1 MITCDRF
8 RATFAPATED
18 AATLEHLRSC
28 DACLDHAAAIDPDV
42 LFRAIGG
49 ELVPPGGV
57 EVFASDV
64 MREVRLR
71 ATENTLAPRARVLSW
86 PRRFAIAATIAA
98 AFSGALLIVQRE
110 RAADPAVPQVA
121 THRVVRPNV
130 PAAAP
135 VSVAKLVSR
144 PGVERYDSD
153 SATILEM
160 PADEASNVKIVMVFD
175 ENLPADL

>member
-18 AATLEHLRSC
+18 AALLEHLRSC
-28 DACLDHAAAIDPDV
+28 DACLDHAASIDPDV

-49 ELVPPGGV
+49 ELLPPGGV
-57 EVFASDV
+57 DAFAADV

-71 ATENTLAPRARVLSW
+71 ETESALAPHTRVLSW
-86 PRRFAIAATIAA
+86 PRRLAIAATIVAGL
-98 AFSGALLIVQRE
+98 SGALLIVQNE
-110 RAADPAVPQVA
+110 RTAPQPVPQVA
-121 THRVVRPNV
+121 TTR
-130 PAAAP
+130 PAATAP
-135 VSVAKLVSR
+135 VQIAKLVSR

-153 SATILEM
+153 RATILEM

>member
-8 RATFAPATED
+8 RANFAPATED
-18 AATLEHLRSC
+18 AALLEHLRSC
-28 DACLDHAAAIDPDV
+28 DACLDHAAAVDPDV

-49 ELVPPGGV
+49 ELVPPGGTEAFV
-57 EVFASDV
+57 SDV

-71 ATENTLAPRARVLSW
+71 DTESALAPPAPLFSW
-86 PRRFAIAATIAA
+86 PRRLAIAATLVAGLA
-98 AFSGALLIVQRE
+98 GAMLVLQYE
-110 RAADPAVPQVA
+110 RTAPEPVPQMAVSRRA
-121 THRVVRPNV
+121 
-130 PAAAP
+130 PAAAAQT
-135 VSVAKLVSR
+135 AKLVSR
-144 PGVERYDSD
+144 PGVEHYDSE

>member
-18 AATLEHLRSC
+18 AALLEHLRSC
-28 DACLDHAAAIDPDV
+28 DACLEHAAMTDPDV

-49 ELVPPGGV
+49 ELLPPGGTDAFV
-57 EVFASDV
+57 GDV

-71 ATENTLAPRARVLSW
+71 ATESTLAPRARVLSW

-98 AFSGALLIVQRE
+98 AFSGALMIVQRE
-110 RAADPAVPQVA
+110 RAADPAAPRIASRPV
-121 THRVVRPNV
+121 TPNV
-130 PAAAP
+130 PAAPP
-135 VSVAKLVSR
+135 VSEAKLVSR

>member
-18 AATLEHLRSC
+18 AAVLEHLRSC
-28 DACLDHAAAIDPDV
+28 DACLDHAASIDPEV

-49 ELVPPGGV
+49 DLVPPGGIDA
-57 EVFASDV
+57 FAGDV

-71 ATENTLAPRARVLSW
+71 ATESALAPQGRLFSW
-86 PRRFAIAATIAA
+86 PRRLAIAATIAA
-98 AFSGALLIVQRE
+98 GLAGALLVVEHE
-110 RAADPAVPQVA
+110 RTAPQPVPQVA
-121 THRVVRPNV
+121 TSRSV
-130 PAAAP
+130 PAA
-135 VSVAKLVSR
+135 SVKLAKLVSR

-175 ENLPADL
+175 DNLPADL